1 MNIRNIQC
9 STMRFKH
16 ILLAAMFLVVF
27 ANAAYAAQEPKV
39 DSGDTAWVLASAAL
53 VMIMTPAL
61 GLFYG
66 GMVRKKNALSTIMF
80 SFAILA
86 LISVQWVLFGYSL
99 AFGPDV
105 HGVIGSLEWLGLNGV
120 GQMPNADY
128 AATIPALAYM
138 IFQAMFAII
147 TVALISGAFVERIKF
162 KAFMLFSLLW
172 LTLVYDPIAHWV
184 WGAGGWLHKLGVL
197 DFAGGTV
204 VHISSGVSALAI
216 AFVIGSRKDYGKQAM
231 EPHNIP
237 MVILGAALLWFGW
250 FGFNGGSAV
259 ASNGLATSAF
269 VVTNIA
275 AAAAAL
281 MWILLSWYHKRPS
294 VLGAATG
301 GVVGLVAIT
310 PASGFVIPMAAI
322 VIGVIAAA
330 ISYYAMLF
338 RSKQNVD
345 DSLDVWA
352 CHALGGTWGAIATG
366 IFATVA
372 VNSAGANG
380 WFYGNTGQVTIQLTA
395 VAATWIYAFVMT
407 FVLAKIIDA
416 TIGLRVTDKE
426 ESVGLDISQHAE
438 KAYSWGVQ
446 DKKIEATIRPEK
458 LDDVR
463 KALEEKGFVEMTMA
477 EVKGRGVDPRLKLD
491 IIVEDKDLETAVT
504 TITKSA
510 GTGQN
515 GDCRIFVS
523 PGKRGK
529 EAI

>member
-1 MNIRNIQC
+1 MKMCLKKSMYWSIIM
-9 STMRFKH
+9 SFLLLS
-16 ILLAAMFLVVF
+16 IPALAAD
-27 ANAAYAAQEPKV
+27 APKV

-80 SFAILA
+80 SFVILA
-86 LISVQWVLFGYSL
+86 LISVQWVFYGYSL
-99 AFGPDV
+99 AFGPDIG
-105 HGVIGSLEWLGLNGV
+105 HVIGNLNWLGLNGV
-120 GQMPNADY
+120 GQEPNPDY

-162 KAFMLFSLLW
+162 KAFMVFSLLW
-172 LTLVYDPIAHWV
+172 ATLVYDPIAHWV
-184 WGAGGWLHKLGVL
+184 WGTGGWLRNMGAL

-216 AFVIGSRKDYGKQAM
+216 AFVIGSRKGFGKQAM

-237 MVILGAALLWFGW
+237 MVVLGAALLWFGW
-250 FGFNGGSAV
+250 FGFNGGSAL
-259 ASNGLATSAF
+259 ASNGLAVSAF
-269 VVTNIA
+269 VVTNTA

-281 MWILLSWYHKRPS
+281 MWTLLSWYHKRPS

-310 PASGFVIPMAAI
+310 PASGYVTPMAAI
-322 VIGVIAAA
+322 VIGAVGAV

-352 CHALGGTWGAIATG
+352 CHGLGGTWGAIATG

-380 WFYGNTGQVTIQLTA
+380 LLYGNPGQLTTQLIA
-395 VAATWIYAFVMT
+395 VGVTWVYAFVMT
-407 FVLAKIIDA
+407 VILAKIIDA
-416 TIGLRVTDKE
+416 TIGLRVRDE
-426 ESVGLDISQHAE
+426 EEAVGLDISQHAE
-438 KAYSWGVQ
+438 KAY
-446 DKKIEATIRPEK
+446 A
-458 LDDVR
+458 
-463 KALEEKGFVEMTMA
+463 
-477 EVKGRGVDPRLKLD
+477 
-491 IIVEDKDLETAVT
+491 
-504 TITKSA
+504 
-510 GTGQN
+510 
-515 GDCRIFVS
+515 
-523 PGKRGK
+523 
-529 EAI
+529 

>member
-1 MNIRNIQC
+1 MK
-9 STMRFKH
+9 MRLKNL
-16 ILLAAMFLVVF
+16 IYLSVITLMLLCAPALAAET
-27 ANAAYAAQEPKV
+27 QKV
-39 DSGDTAWVLASAAL
+39 DTGDTAWVLISSAL
-53 VMIMTPAL
+53 VMLMTPAV

-105 HGVIGSLEWLGLNGV
+105 GHVIGNLNWLGLNGV
-120 GQMPNADY
+120 GQSPNADY

-162 KAFMLFSLLW
+162 SAFMLFSLLW
-172 LTLVYDPIAHWV
+172 ATLVYDPIAHWV
-184 WGAGGWLHKLGVL
+184 WGAGGWLRNLGAL

-216 AFVIGSRKDYGKQAM
+216 AFVIGSRKGFGKQPM

-237 MVILGAALLWFGW
+237 MVVLGAAILWFGW

-259 ASNGLATSAF
+259 ASNGLATNAF
-269 VVTNIA
+269 VVTNTA
-275 AAAAAL
+275 AGAAAL
-281 MWILLSWYHKRPS
+281 VWTMLSWYNKRPS

-310 PASGFVIPMAAI
+310 PASGFVTPLAAI
-322 VIGVIAAA
+322 VIGAVAAVI
-330 ISYYAMLF
+330 SNYDMLF
-338 RSKQNVD
+338 RRKQTVD

-352 CHALGGTWGAIATG
+352 CHGLGGTWGAIATG

-380 WFYGNTGQVTIQLTA
+380 LIYGNPGQLVTQIIA
-395 VAATWIYAFVMT
+395 VGVTWIYAFVMT
-407 FVLAKIIDA
+407 VILAKVVDA
-416 TIGLRVTDKE
+416 TIGLRVRDEE

-438 KAYSWGVQ
+438 KAYS
-446 DKKIEATIRPEK
+446 
-458 LDDVR
+458 
-463 KALEEKGFVEMTMA
+463 
-477 EVKGRGVDPRLKLD
+477 
-491 IIVEDKDLETAVT
+491 
-504 TITKSA
+504 
-510 GTGQN
+510 
-515 GDCRIFVS
+515 
-523 PGKRGK
+523 
-529 EAI
+529 

>member
-1 MNIRNIQC
+1 MKISLKKSI
-9 STMRFKH
+9 SWSVIMVF
-16 ILLAAMFLVVF
+16 LLLSVPALAAD
-27 ANAAYAAQEPKV
+27 APKI
-39 DSGDTAWVLASAAL
+39 DSGDTAWVLASSAL

-80 SFAILA
+80 SFVILA
-86 LISVQWVLFGYSL
+86 LISVQWVLYGYSL
-99 AFGPDV
+99 AFGPDIG
-105 HGVIGSLEWLGLNGV
+105 HVIGNLDWLGLNGV
-120 GQMPNADY
+120 SQAPNTDY

-162 KAFMLFSLLW
+162 KAFMVFSLLW
-172 LTLVYDPIAHWV
+172 ATLVYDPIAHWV
-184 WGAGGWLHKLGVL
+184 WGVGGFLRNMGAL

-216 AFVIGSRKDYGKQAM
+216 AFVIGKRKGFGKQAM

-237 MVILGAALLWFGW
+237 MVVLGAALLWFGW

-269 VVTNIA
+269 VVTNTA
-275 AAAAAL
+275 AASAAL
-281 MWILLSWYHKRPS
+281 MWTLLSWYHKRPS

-310 PASGFVIPMAAI
+310 PASGFVTPMAAI
-322 VIGVIAAA
+322 VIGVVGAV

-338 RSKQNVD
+338 RGKQNVD

-352 CHALGGTWGAIATG
+352 CHGLGGTWGAIATG

-372 VNSAGANG
+372 VNTAGANG
-380 WFYGNTGQVTIQLTA
+380 LLYGNPGQLVTQIIA
-395 VAATWIYAFVMT
+395 VGVTWIYAFIMT
-407 FVLAKIIDA
+407 VILAKVVDA
-416 TIGLRVTDKE
+416 TIGLRVQDEE

-438 KAYSWGVQ
+438 KAYS
-446 DKKIEATIRPEK
+446 
-458 LDDVR
+458 
-463 KALEEKGFVEMTMA
+463 
-477 EVKGRGVDPRLKLD
+477 
-491 IIVEDKDLETAVT
+491 
-504 TITKSA
+504 
-510 GTGQN
+510 
-515 GDCRIFVS
+515 
-523 PGKRGK
+523 
-529 EAI
+529 

>member
-1 MNIRNIQC
+1 MMVFLLL
-9 STMRFKH
+9 SVPA
-16 ILLAAMFLVVF
+16 LAAE
-27 ANAAYAAQEPKV
+27 AKV
-39 DSGDTAWVLASAAL
+39 DSGDTAWVLGSAAL

-105 HGVIGSLEWLGLNGV
+105 GGLIGNLNWLGLNGV
-120 GQMPNADY
+120 GQDPNADY

-162 KAFMLFSLLW
+162 KAFMVFSLLW
-172 LTLVYDPIAHWV
+172 ATLVYDPIAHWV
-184 WGAGGWLHKLGVL
+184 WGVGGWLRNMGAL

-216 AFVIGSRKDYGKQAM
+216 AFVIGSRKGFGKQAM

-237 MVILGAALLWFGW
+237 MVVLGAALLWFGW

-269 VVTNIA
+269 VVTNTA

-281 MWILLSWYHKRPS
+281 MWTLLSWYHKRPS

-310 PASGFVIPMAAI
+310 PASGFVTPMAAI
-322 VIGVIAAA
+322 IIGAVGAT

-352 CHALGGTWGAIATG
+352 CHGLGGTWGAIATG

-380 WFYGNTGQVTIQLTA
+380 LIYGNPGLVVTQLIA
-395 VAATWIYAFVMT
+395 VGVTWVYAFVMT
-407 FVLAKIIDA
+407 VVIAKVVDA
-416 TIGLRVTDKE
+416 TIGLRVGDDE

-438 KAYSWGVQ
+438 KAY
-446 DKKIEATIRPEK
+446 A
-458 LDDVR
+458 
-463 KALEEKGFVEMTMA
+463 
-477 EVKGRGVDPRLKLD
+477 
-491 IIVEDKDLETAVT
+491 
-504 TITKSA
+504 
-510 GTGQN
+510 
-515 GDCRIFVS
+515 
-523 PGKRGK
+523 
-529 EAI
+529 

>member
-1 MNIRNIQC
+1 MPSVDSRMSSKRGIMK
-9 STMRFKH
+9 MRLKKS
-16 ILLAAMFLVVF
+16 IYRSVVVLLLLSVPALAAD
-27 ANAAYAAQEPKV
+27 APKV
-39 DSGDTAWVLASAAL
+39 DSGDTAWVLASSAL

-80 SFAILA
+80 SFVIIA
-86 LISVQWVLFGYSL
+86 LIGVQWVLYGYSL
-99 AFGPDV
+99 AFGPDIG
-105 HGVIGSLEWLGLNGV
+105 HVIGNLDWLGLTGV
-120 GQMPNADY
+120 GQAPNTDY

-162 KAFMLFSLLW
+162 KAFMVFSLLW
-172 LTLVYDPIAHWV
+172 ATLVYDPIAHWV
-184 WGAGGWLHKLGVL
+184 WGVGGWLRNMGAL

-216 AFVIGSRKDYGKQAM
+216 AFVIGKRKGFGKQAM

-250 FGFNGGSAV
+250 FGFNGGSAL

-269 VVTNIA
+269 VVTNTA

-281 MWILLSWYHKRPS
+281 MWTLLSWYHKRPS

-310 PASGFVIPMAAI
+310 PASGFVTPMAAI
-322 VIGVIAAA
+322 VIGAVGAV

-352 CHALGGTWGAIATG
+352 CHGLGGTWGAIATG

-380 WFYGNTGQVTIQLTA
+380 LLYGNSGQLTTQIIA
-395 VAATWIYAFVMT
+395 VAVTWVYAFVMT
-407 FVLAKIIDA
+407 VVLAKIVDA
-416 TIGLRVTDKE
+416 TIGLRVPDE
-426 ESVGLDISQHAE
+426 EEAVGLDISQHAE
-438 KAYSWGVQ
+438 KAYS
-446 DKKIEATIRPEK
+446 
-458 LDDVR
+458 
-463 KALEEKGFVEMTMA
+463 
-477 EVKGRGVDPRLKLD
+477 
-491 IIVEDKDLETAVT
+491 
-504 TITKSA
+504 
-510 GTGQN
+510 
-515 GDCRIFVS
+515 
-523 PGKRGK
+523 
-529 EAI
+529 

>member
-1 MNIRNIQC
+1 MNLKKSIYWSVIM
-9 STMRFKH
+9 SF
-16 ILLAAMFLVVF
+16 LLLSVPALAAD
-27 ANAAYAAQEPKV
+27 APKV

-80 SFAILA
+80 SFVILA
-86 LISVQWVLFGYSL
+86 LISVQWVLYGYSL

-105 HGVIGSLEWLGLNGV
+105 GGVIGNLNWLGLNGV
-120 GQMPNADY
+120 GQDPNTDY

-138 IFQAMFAII
+138 IFQAMFAVI

-162 KAFMLFSLLW
+162 KAFLVFSLLW
-172 LTLVYDPIAHWV
+172 ATLVYDPIAHWV
-184 WGAGGWLHKLGVL
+184 WGVGGFLRNMGAL

-216 AFVIGSRKDYGKQAM
+216 AFVIGKRKGFGKQAM

-237 MVILGAALLWFGW
+237 MVVLGAALLWFGW

-269 VVTNIA
+269 VVTNTA

-281 MWILLSWYHKRPS
+281 MWTLLSWYHKRPS

-310 PASGFVIPMAAI
+310 PASGFVTPMAAI
-322 VIGVIAAA
+322 VIGAVGAAL
-330 ISYYAMLF
+330 SYYVMLF

-352 CHALGGTWGAIATG
+352 CHGIGGTWGAIATG

-380 WFYGNTGQVTIQLTA
+380 LLYGNPGQLTTQIIA
-395 VAATWIYAFVMT
+395 VGVTWVYAFVVT
-407 FVLAKIIDA
+407 VILAKVVDA
-416 TIGLRVTDKE
+416 TIGLRVPDE
-426 ESVGLDISQHAE
+426 EEQVGLDISQHAE
-438 KAYSWGVQ
+438 KAYS
-446 DKKIEATIRPEK
+446 
-458 LDDVR
+458 
-463 KALEEKGFVEMTMA
+463 
-477 EVKGRGVDPRLKLD
+477 
-491 IIVEDKDLETAVT
+491 
-504 TITKSA
+504 
-510 GTGQN
+510 
-515 GDCRIFVS
+515 
-523 PGKRGK
+523 
-529 EAI
+529 

>member
-1 MNIRNIQC
+1 MK
-9 STMRFKH
+9 MRLKNP
-16 ILLAAMFLVVF
+16 IYWSIIALLLLSAPALAAET
-27 ANAAYAAQEPKV
+27 QKV
-39 DSGDTAWVLASAAL
+39 DSGDTAWVLMSSAL
-53 VMIMTPAL
+53 VMLMTPAL

-105 HGVIGSLEWLGLNGV
+105 GHVIGNLNWLGLNGV
-120 GQMPNADY
+120 GQTPNADY
-128 AATIPALAYM
+128 AATIPAMAYM

-162 KAFMLFSLLW
+162 SAFMLFSLLW
-172 LTLVYDPIAHWV
+172 ATLVYDPIAHWV
-184 WGAGGWLHKLGVL
+184 WGVGGWLRNMGAL

-216 AFVIGSRKDYGKQAM
+216 AFVIGSRKGFGKQAM

-237 MVILGAALLWFGW
+237 MVVLGAAILWFGW

-269 VVTNIA
+269 VVTNTA
-275 AAAAAL
+275 AGAAAL
-281 MWILLSWYHKRPS
+281 MWTMLSWYHKRPS

-310 PASGFVIPMAAI
+310 PASGFVTPLAAI
-322 VIGVIAAA
+322 IIGAVAAV

-338 RSKQNVD
+338 RGKQTVD

-352 CHALGGTWGAIATG
+352 CHGLGGTWGAIATG

-380 WFYGNTGQVTIQLTA
+380 LIYGNPGQFVTQIIA
-395 VAATWIYAFVMT
+395 VGVVWVYAFVMT
-407 FVLAKIIDA
+407 IILAKVIDK
-416 TIGLRVTDKE
+416 TIGLRVADEE

-438 KAYSWGVQ
+438 KAYS
-446 DKKIEATIRPEK
+446 
-458 LDDVR
+458 
-463 KALEEKGFVEMTMA
+463 
-477 EVKGRGVDPRLKLD
+477 
-491 IIVEDKDLETAVT
+491 
-504 TITKSA
+504 
-510 GTGQN
+510 
-515 GDCRIFVS
+515 
-523 PGKRGK
+523 
-529 EAI
+529 

>member
-1 MNIRNIQC
+1 
-9 STMRFKH
+9 MRLKNS
-16 ILLAAMFLVVF
+16 IYWSVIMALLLLSVPALAAD
-27 ANAAYAAQEPKV
+27 APKV
-39 DSGDTAWVLASAAL
+39 DSGDTAWVLMSSAL
-53 VMIMTPAL
+53 VMLMTPAL

-105 HGVIGSLEWLGLNGV
+105 GHVIGNLNWLGLNGV
-120 GQMPNADY
+120 GQTPNADY
-128 AATIPALAYM
+128 AATIPAMAYM

-162 KAFMLFSLLW
+162 SAFMLFSLLW
-172 LTLVYDPIAHWV
+172 ATLVYDPIAHWV
-184 WGAGGWLHKLGVL
+184 WGVGGWLRNLGAL

-216 AFVIGSRKDYGKQAM
+216 AFVIGSRKGFGKQAM

-237 MVILGAALLWFGW
+237 MVVLGAAILWFGW

-269 VVTNIA
+269 VVTNTA
-275 AAAAAL
+275 AGAAAL
-281 MWILLSWYHKRPS
+281 VWTMLSWYHKRPS

-310 PASGFVIPMAAI
+310 PASGFVTPLAAI
-322 VIGVIAAA
+322 IIGAVAAV

-338 RSKQNVD
+338 RGRQTVD

-352 CHALGGTWGAIATG
+352 CHGLGGTWGAIATG

-380 WFYGNTGQVTIQLTA
+380 LIYGNAQQFVTQLIA
-395 VAATWIYAFVMT
+395 VGAVWVYAFVMT
-407 FVLAKIIDA
+407 VILAKVIDK
-416 TIGLRVTDKE
+416 TIGLRVADEE

-438 KAYSWGVQ
+438 KAYS
-446 DKKIEATIRPEK
+446 
-458 LDDVR
+458 
-463 KALEEKGFVEMTMA
+463 
-477 EVKGRGVDPRLKLD
+477 
-491 IIVEDKDLETAVT
+491 
-504 TITKSA
+504 
-510 GTGQN
+510 
-515 GDCRIFVS
+515 
-523 PGKRGK
+523 
-529 EAI
+529 

>member
-1 MNIRNIQC
+1 MNIKNSIYL
-9 STMRFKH
+9 SVIM
-16 ILLAAMFLVVF
+16 ILLLLSVPAFAAD
-27 ANAAYAAQEPKV
+27 APKV

-80 SFAILA
+80 SFVILA
-86 LISVQWVLFGYSL
+86 LISVQWVLYGYSL
-99 AFGPDV
+99 SFGPDV
-105 HGVIGSLEWLGLNGV
+105 GHVIGNLDWLGLNGV
-120 GQMPNADY
+120 GQAPNTDY

-162 KAFMLFSLLW
+162 KAFLVFSLLW
-172 LTLVYDPIAHWV
+172 ATLVYDPIAHWV
-184 WGAGGWLHKLGVL
+184 WGVGGFLRNMGAL

-216 AFVIGSRKDYGKQAM
+216 AFVIGKRKGFGKQAM

-237 MVILGAALLWFGW
+237 MVVLGAALLWFGW

-269 VVTNIA
+269 VVTNTA
-275 AAAAAL
+275 AASAAL
-281 MWILLSWYHKRPS
+281 MWTLLSWYHKRPS

-310 PASGFVIPMAAI
+310 PASGYVTPMAAI
-322 VIGVIAAA
+322 VIGVVGAV

-338 RSKQNVD
+338 RGKQNVD

-352 CHALGGTWGAIATG
+352 CHGLGGTWGAIATG

-380 WFYGNTGQVTIQLTA
+380 LLYGNPGQLVTQIIA
-395 VAATWIYAFVMT
+395 VGVTWVYAFVMT
-407 FVLAKIIDA
+407 VILAKVVDA
-416 TIGLRVTDKE
+416 TIGLRVQDEE

-438 KAYSWGVQ
+438 KAYS
-446 DKKIEATIRPEK
+446 
-458 LDDVR
+458 
-463 KALEEKGFVEMTMA
+463 
-477 EVKGRGVDPRLKLD
+477 
-491 IIVEDKDLETAVT
+491 
-504 TITKSA
+504 
-510 GTGQN
+510 
-515 GDCRIFVS
+515 
-523 PGKRGK
+523 
-529 EAI
+529 

>member
-1 MNIRNIQC
+1 
-9 STMRFKH
+9 MRLKKS
-16 ILLAAMFLVVF
+16 IYWSVIMVLLLLSVPALAAE
-27 ANAAYAAQEPKV
+27 APKV
-39 DSGDTAWVLASAAL
+39 DSGDTAWVLASSAL

-80 SFAILA
+80 SLTILA

-105 HGVIGSLEWLGLNGV
+105 HGVIGSLARLGLNGV
-120 GQMPNADY
+120 GQTPNADY

-147 TVALISGAFVERIKF
+147 TVALISGAFVDRIKF
-162 KAFMLFSLLW
+162 SAFMVFSLLW
-172 LTLVYDPIAHWV
+172 ATLVYDPIAHWV
-184 WGAGGWLHKLGVL
+184 WGAGGWLHNLGAL

-216 AFVIGSRKDYGKQAM
+216 AFVIGSRKGYGKHPM

-237 MVILGAALLWFGW
+237 MVVLGAALLWFGW

-269 VVTNIA
+269 VVTNTA

-310 PASGFVIPMAAI
+310 PASGFVTPMAAI
-322 VIGVIAAA
+322 VIGVVAAV

-352 CHALGGTWGAIATG
+352 CHGLGGTWGAIATG

-380 WFYGNTGQVTIQLTA
+380 LLYGNPGQLTTQLIA
-395 VAATWIYAFVMT
+395 VGVTWVYAFVMT
-407 FVLAKIIDA
+407 VILAKIIDA
-416 TIGLRVTDKE
+416 TMGLRVTDEE
-426 ESVGLDISQHAE
+426 ESIGLDISQHAE
-438 KAYSWGVQ
+438 KAYS
-446 DKKIEATIRPEK
+446 
-458 LDDVR
+458 
-463 KALEEKGFVEMTMA
+463 
-477 EVKGRGVDPRLKLD
+477 
-491 IIVEDKDLETAVT
+491 
-504 TITKSA
+504 
-510 GTGQN
+510 
-515 GDCRIFVS
+515 
-523 PGKRGK
+523 
-529 EAI
+529 